1 MTTTTTPTKLP
12 HCWKKL
18 DNALTA
24 GIDRIIL
31 FGPSGTGKTYA
42 GLNHGSTQG
51 GSHRLICTEDM
62 TTADVC
68 GAFMPDNKGTF
79 SWVAGSALK
88 AWDGDGITG
97 GRLVADE
104 IDKAGGDVLAT
115 LLAFTDT
122 PESASWENPETGRIH
137 RPRDGFSVIMTT
149 NIENMAEL
157 PTALSDRFPVRIRI
171 DQPHPS
177 ALTRLS
183 SDLHGIAVSLADAGR
198 ERVSLRAFYAFDK
211 LRSSLPVGEAA
222 ELVFGDRASAIMEAM
237 KIDSLARVT
246 L

>member
-1 MTTTTTPTKLP
+1 MTTTTLP
-12 HCWKKL
+12 ACWQKVH
-18 DNALTA
+18 NALRS

-31 FGPSGTGKTYA
+31 FGPAGTGKTYA
-42 GLNHGSTQG
+42 GLTLGDTRG
-51 GSHRLICTEDM
+51 GAFRLACTEDM
-62 TTADVC
+62 TNAEVS
-68 GAFMPDNKGTF
+68 GSFMPDAKGGF
-79 SWVAGSALK
+79 SWVSGSALK
-88 AWDGDGITG
+88 AWNGDGTTG
-97 GRLVADE
+97 GRLVVDE

-137 RPRDGFSVIMTT
+137 RPREGFSVIMTT

-222 ELVFGDRASAIMEAM
+222 ELVFGDRASSILEAM
-237 KIDSLARVT
+237 RIDSLARVT
-246 L
+246 V